1 MRPGLIDKVAIVTGA
16 GRGIGA
22 AVATLLAVGGARVV
36 LASRTVD
43 ELAATRDAIA
53 ARAGHAR
60 VVDVPTDLARESDV
74 VSLFDA
80 TMEHFGDLHI
90 LVNNA
95 GLFLGGDFAKIG
107 VETWDAV
114 QAVNVRGAF
123 LASREAFRRLRALRH
138 GGAIVN
144 MGSLGGVRGT
154 EKFPGFTAYTVSKFA
169 LVGLTESLAVE
180 GKPLGIRVNCVAP
193 GAVETRM
200 KQQAAPFLRTQTTAE
215 DVARTVRFLCDDD
228 ESRALTG
235 AVIEIHS
242 NG

>member
-1 MRPGLIDKVAIVTGA
+1 MQDKVAIITGG

-22 AVATLLAVGGARVV
+22 ATAALLAADGARVV

-43 ELAATRDAIA
+43 ELAATRERIA
-53 ARAGHAR
+53 ARVGAQR
-60 VVDVPTDLARESDV
+60 VLAVPTDLAEEAAV
-74 VSLFDA
+74 VALFDA
-80 TMEHFGDLHI
+80 TIERFGDLHI

-95 GLFLGGDFAKIG
+95 GMFVGGEFSELDVA
-107 VETWDAV
+107 TWDRV

-123 LASREAFRRLRALRH
+123 LASREAFRRWRALGH

-144 MGSLGGVRGT
+144 MSSLGGIRGT
-154 EKFPGFTAYTVSKFA
+154 QKFPGFTAYTVSKFA

-180 GKPLGIRVNCVAP
+180 GRALGIRVNCVAP
-193 GAVETRM
+193 GAVDTQM
-200 KQQAAPFLRTQTTAE
+200 KDEAAPFLLTQTTAD
-215 DVARTVRFLCDDD
+215 DVARTVRFLCDDE

-242 NG
+242 NL

>member
-1 MRPGLIDKVAIVTGA
+1 MRPGLEGRVAIVTGG

-22 AVATLLAVGGARVV
+22 ATARLLAGDGARVV
-36 LASRTVD
+36 IASRTVE
-43 ELAATRDAIA
+43 ELAATSRSIA
-53 ARAGHAR
+53 AHAGEER
-60 VVDVPTDLARESDV
+60 VLAVPTDLTREADV
-74 VSLFDA
+74 IALFDK
-80 TMEHFGDLHI
+80 TLDRFGDFHL

-95 GLFLGGDFAKIG
+95 GRFVGGDFAELD
-107 VETWDAV
+107 VATWDGI

-144 MGSLGGVRGT
+144 VSSLGGIRGT

-180 GKPLGIRVNCVAP
+180 GRPLGVRVNCVAP
-193 GAVETRM
+193 GAVDTQM
-200 KQQAAPFLRTQTTAE
+200 KSEAAPFLRTETTAA
-215 DVARTVRFLCDDD
+215 DVARTIRFLCDDE
-228 ESRALTG
+228 ESGALSG

-242 NG
+242 NQ

>member
-1 MRPGLIDKVAIVTGA
+1 MRPGLQDKVAIVTGG

-22 AVATLLAVGGARVV
+22 ATAALLAADGARVV
-36 LASRTVD
+36 LASRTLR
-43 ELAATRDAIA
+43 ELAATREGIA
-53 ARAGHAR
+53 DR
-60 VVDVPTDLARESDV
+60 VGADRVIDVPTDLGDEAAV
-74 VSLFDA
+74 VALFDETLA
-80 TMEHFGDLHI
+80 RFGDLHI

-95 GLFLGGDFAKIG
+95 GLFVGGDFTDLDVA
-107 VETWDAV
+107 VWDRV

-123 LASREAFRRLRALRH
+123 LASREAFRRWRALGH

-144 MGSLGGVRGT
+144 MSSLGGVRGT
-154 EKFPGFTAYTVSKFA
+154 EKFAGFTAYTVSKFA

-193 GAVETRM
+193 GAVDTQM
-200 KQQAAPFLRTQTTAE
+200 KERAAPFLRTQVTADE
-215 DVARTVRFLCDDD
+215 VARTVRFLCDEE

-235 AVIEIHS
+235 AGIEIHS